1 MHQHYC
7 CQNFLFINNSLQFY
21 FQATLP
27 VQDIINNIP
36 TRILRPEHTLSR
48 RHISQAALNVLYQ
61 LNKAGF
67 QAFLVGGSVR
77 DVLLGRV
84 PKDFDVVTNALPEQV
99 KSLFRSCRLIGRR
112 FVLAHV
118 RLNKEIVE
126 VATFR
131 AHHDKGG
138 DGVMEAGRIVRDNVY
153 GGTVD
158 DDVWRR
164 DFTINALYY
173 DISDFSLLD
182 YANGIADLHA
192 GTIRLIGDPKLRYQE
207 DPVRMLRAARFAAK
221 LGFNIVPQT
230 AEPIQELGNLLTDI
244 PPARL
249 FEEIL
254 KLFLGGHAIQSF
266 VQLRQYNL
274 FQQLFPYTD
283 ACLDEPIA
291 LALIKQVLYDTDQRK
306 IDNKPVAPA
315 FLLAALLWP
324 SLSRL
329 LPDKPIKNFNQQ
341 EVLLEAAKLM
351 LLKQQERVAIPRRI
365 AVLMQEIWLL
375 QLRLTRPRRAKK
387 KSLSLLEHP
396 RFRAGYDF
404 LILRA
409 KAGEEEVA
417 NDVDWWTNFLNS
429 NDSSRENLLSH
440 HHASNKKRKRR
451 RKPKNVQTEA
461 LDLEIG

>member
-1 MHQHYC
+1 
-7 CQNFLFINNSLQFY
+7 
-21 FQATLP
+21 
-27 VQDIINNIP
+27 
-36 TRILRPEHTLSR
+36 
-48 RHISQAALNVLYQ
+48 
-61 LNKAGF
+61 
-67 QAFLVGGSVR
+67 
-77 DVLLGRV
+77 
-84 PKDFDVVTNALPEQV
+84 
-99 KSLFRSCRLIGRR
+99 
-112 FVLAHV
+112 
-118 RLNKEIVE
+118 
-126 VATFR
+126 
-131 AHHDKGG
+131 
-138 DGVMEAGRIVRDNVY
+138 
-153 GGTVD
+153 
-158 DDVWRR
+158 
-164 DFTINALYY
+164 
-173 DISDFSLLD
+173 
-182 YANGIADLHA
+182 
-192 GTIRLIGDPKLRYQE
+192 
-207 DPVRMLRAARFAAK
+207 
-221 LGFNIVPQT
+221 
-230 AEPIQELGNLLTDI
+230 
-244 PPARL
+244 
-249 FEEIL
+249 
-254 KLFLGGHAIQSF
+254 